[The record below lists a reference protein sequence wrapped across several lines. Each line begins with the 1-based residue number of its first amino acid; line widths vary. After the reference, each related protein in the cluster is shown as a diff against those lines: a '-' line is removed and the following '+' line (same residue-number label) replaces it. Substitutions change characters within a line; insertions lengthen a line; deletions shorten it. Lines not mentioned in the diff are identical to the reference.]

1 MKKILTKK
9 YFIILAVALIG
20 GAVYLFSNNENGD
33 VDYFIA
39 EKGDLIQELFE
50 TGSTEKGDD
59 ISLAFRE
66 GGKIESVSVKE
77 GQKIKRG
84 DVVAVVDKRDL
95 NTSLREAEAA
105 LSSLR
110 ATLDGVLNPTRKE
123 DVDFYEARVSSAK
136 TAIRIAED
144 KLREQE
150 KISEEEK
157 KIAHQ
162 STPVL
167 LGSVYKQIKDI
178 EIDIVRIARDYFSSM
193 VVAETTSGRRS
204 RDIIKRS
211 TSNIEEYKNLALR
224 SDVGFEEK
232 NEALKE
238 VEAELRIILKEID
251 SLINVA
257 ESSFYKDRFSK
268 TDVDLLRLY
277 RSTTNVVLGEIV
289 AHIGSLSSTSVKI
302 NAELTMARGNVDSAK
317 SALSEAERSLLQIK
331 ADPRS
336 SDIRAREA
344 DIRQAEARIELLKNR
359 MADTRLVSPAGGV
372 VSNVLARGGEVVG
385 GGVPVVIIAPEEEM
399 QIAIDIYEGDIAK
412 VKVGDRVS
420 AKFVAF
426 PNEIFEGEVV
436 FINPIGRIIDG
447 VIYFSVK
454 IILDNYPENALPQ
467 MTVDITI
474 RTAEKK
480 DVVLIPERAIY
491 RKEGKEFVQII
502 VNGELKEIKIETG
515 LRGEGRMIEIISGVS
530 EGDRIL
536 IETQ

>member
-257 ESSFYKDRFSK
+257 ESSFYKDRFLK

-502 VNGELKEIKIETG
+502 VNGELKEIEIETG